1 MKRLNI
7 TIDEETY
14 EKARSF
20 AFVKR
25 ISLSKLIRESLR
37 YMIDNKGKDS
47 ELKLSDEEEKRLLN
61 ILKND
66 EFVSSDEVRKELGL

>member
-14 EKARSF
+14 EKARAY
-20 AFVKR
+20 AFVKK

-37 YMIDNKGKDS
+37 TLIDNKGEK
-47 ELKLSDEEEKRLLN
+47 EIKLTESEEKRFLN
-61 ILKND
+61 IIKND
-66 EFVSSDEVRKELGL
+66 EFISSENLKKELGI

>member
-14 EKARSF
+14 EKARNF

>member
-14 EKARSF
+14 EKARAY
-20 AFVKR
+20 AFVKK

-37 YMIDNKGKDS
+37 NIIDNKGENEIRLTES
-47 ELKLSDEEEKRLLN
+47 EERRFLDIINNEEFISSENLK
-61 ILKND
+61 
-66 EFVSSDEVRKELGL
+66 KELGI